1 MQTFLLQL
9 FRAMQNFKKNCE
21 SCSHE
26 RTVLL
31 EILYGEKPHRD
42 AAQRNRDVA
51 LNNCKK
57 KDRQGSYRSFK
68 GSINN

>member
-1 MQTFLLQL
+1 MQTFLLFAIIQ
-9 FRAMQNFKKNCE
+9 
-21 SCSHE
+21 SHISIPL
-26 RTVLL
+26 RC
-31 EILYGEKPHRD
+31 ISIWP
-42 AAQRNRDVA
+42 